1 MVFDKIFKLRGQSVF
16 KNLQVKEYIVMT
28 AHNLKALHSNPDS
41 NRTRTHNLL
50 VCKRT
55 LNHLAKL
62 AKQLSRFVNT
72 YLYGACACMLLLCH
86 VPVSE

>member
-1 MVFDKIFKLRGQSVF
+1 MMFHYKQEANHGLYPATFCKGKWFLIKIFKLRGQSVF

-62 AKQLSRFVNT
+62 AK
-72 YLYGACACMLLLCH
+72 
-86 VPVSE
+86 